1 MLSKLKNKLFSSKKM
16 KVVSVGI
23 FLLVGSAVFFS
34 ANYFAKGATYGW
46 LQASWS
52 GGADT
57 GAVANH
63 TDNRTLWTK
72 FFSKD
77 SNAEITGEGKIT
89 MTTGTQDVSEAS
101 SAEFAQ
107 GSFSNANITI
117 NNSADEMKF
126 SWTCGTNRVVDSAG
140 TSYPTVLIGTQCW
153 MASNLNIG
161 TRIAGTS
168 NQTNNS
174 TIEKYCYNNL
184 DANCTTYGGLY
195 QWNEAM
201 QYVTTA
207 GAQGICPVGWHIPT
221 DAQQHILDDYLS
233 PSACDPNRVN
243 LWSCDPAGT
252 ALKTGGSSGFNGLL
266 AGNRGTDGSFANL
279 STFAFFWSSTV
290 SGSNAWSRLLYSSYA
305 TVSRNEYDQAYG
317 FSVRCLKD

>member
-1 MLSKLKNKLFSSKKM
+1 MKNLHKQKKTIIYSITLLAIVSLS
-16 KVVSVGI
+16 
-23 FLLVGSAVFFS
+23 FLTYNFI
-34 ANYFAKGATYGW
+34 AKGATYGW

-57 GAVANH
+57 GAVATH
-63 TDNRTLWTK
+63 TDNQSGWTK

-89 MTTGTQDVSEAS
+89 MTTGTQDVLEAS

-107 GSFSNANITI
+107 GSFSNVNITI

-126 SWTCGTNRVVDSAG
+126 SWTCGTNKVIDSAG
-140 TSYPTVLIGTQCW
+140 NSYSTVLIGTQCW

-195 QWNEAM
+195 QWDEMM
-201 QYVTTA
+201 QYTEIA
-207 GAQGICPVGWHIPT
+207 GTQGICPVGWHIPT

-252 ALKTGGSSGFNGLL
+252 ALKSGGSSGFNGLL
-266 AGNRGTDGSFANL
+266 AGYRSTDGSFASL
-279 STFAFFWSSTV
+279 STSAFFWSSTV
-290 SGSNAWSRLLYSSYA
+290 SGSNAWTRVLSSTNA
-305 TVSRNEYDQAYG
+305 TVYRYEYDQAYG